1 MLKGGIFFGRDAAP
15 FEQLAH
21 QNNFLFGKILMGV
34 RERHGISVQ
43 IYTNSIADLVVHGGS
58 RLLQQMHDLLEV
70 DIGADWMS
78 KQRL

>member
-1 MLKGGIFFGRDAAP
+1 VTLLPADVVAIRSKSDQRLKRCEP
-15 FEQLAH
+15 
-21 QNNFLFGKILMGV
+21 
-34 RERHGISVQ
+34 
-43 IYTNSIADLVVHGGS
+43 SIVDLVVHGGS

>member
-1 MLKGGIFFGRDAAP
+1 
-15 FEQLAH
+15 
-21 QNNFLFGKILMGV
+21 MGV

-43 IYTNSIADLVVHGGS
+43 IYTNSVADLVVDGGS

-78 KQRL
+78 KQRV